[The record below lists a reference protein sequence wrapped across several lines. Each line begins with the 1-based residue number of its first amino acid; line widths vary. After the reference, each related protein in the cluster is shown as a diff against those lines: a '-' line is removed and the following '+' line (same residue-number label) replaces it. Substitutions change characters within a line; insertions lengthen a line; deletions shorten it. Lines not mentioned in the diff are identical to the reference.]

1 MNVQRQGWLVRSWGW
16 LQSKKKGARSV
27 KYAILL
33 LSLSTLTWSG
43 AYWGG
48 GEFQA
53 SRGIDWED
61 LNVLIVILTGVLAVS
76 RDRKLRWITFILAG
90 GTLGISWW
98 SELAESRSLFILS
111 DAGFALFFAYV
122 AGIIIYDLGKTDGV
136 TVDTIIGAVCAYLII
151 GAVFGFLYSLTELL
165 IPGSFSASSP
175 TGAEYSPLR
184 HRDYA
189 NLIYY
194 SFVTLSSVG
203 FGDIVPVS
211 RMARLLTWT
220 ESVFGQF
227 YMAILVARLVALQ
240 LSSRRKMTSA
250 TE

>member
-1 MNVQRQGWLVRSWGW
+1 MMITHRKGWLSRSWGW
-16 LQSKKKGARSV
+16 LQSKKKGASSV

-48 GEFQA
+48 GGFEPE
-53 SRGIDWED
+53 RGIDWED

-76 RDRKLRWITFILAG
+76 RDRKLLWITFTLAG
-90 GTLGISWW
+90 CTLGVSWW
-98 SELAESRSLFILS
+98 SQLSQAKNLFVLN
-111 DAGFALFFAYV
+111 DALFALFFAYV
-122 AGIIIYDLGKTDGV
+122 AGVIICDIGKTDGV
-136 TVDTIIGAVCAYLII
+136 TVDTIIGAVCAYLMI
-151 GAVFGFLYSLTELL
+151 GAVFGFLYSLTELT
-165 IPGSFSASSP
+165 IPGSFYAA
-175 TGAEYSPLR
+175 AENGINSSPLR
-184 HRDYA
+184 HRDYP

-240 LSSRRKMTSA
+240 LSSRRKK
-250 TE
+250 E